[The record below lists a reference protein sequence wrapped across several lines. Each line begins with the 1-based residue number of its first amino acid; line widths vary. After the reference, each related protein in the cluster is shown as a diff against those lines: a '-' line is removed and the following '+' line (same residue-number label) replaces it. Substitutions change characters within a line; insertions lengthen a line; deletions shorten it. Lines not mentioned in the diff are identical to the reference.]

1 MESKL
6 GEAYRTV
13 KELLER
19 NREALD
25 RLQEALLEKET
36 LDGDDV
42 RAIVDAHAARAD
54 LDRRSAESAAFL

>member
-1 MESKL
+1 LS
-6 GEAYRTV
+6 GPRSRSHTRSSVAA
-13 KELLER
+13 
-19 NREALD
+19 N